1 MPINLKNNAPTH
13 SQELLKIFKKA
24 QKLSFFIITNIA
36 KNVSLK
42 TMKLGQILIQNKN
55 LEVIYFLKL
64 WS

>member
-42 TMKLGQILIQNKN
+42 TMKLGQIFIEN
-55 LEVIYFLKL
+55 
-64 WS
+64 